1 MARTLQTPTINKIT
15 PVSPIISFDVTFQYK
30 DNQAVKNRAV
40 ITDTET
46 YSIIYDATQ
55 IGMKLSHTVPA
66 NTLAPGK
73 RYIIQIQVFDED
85 GNSSLLSDQMSFYC
99 YTTPSFSITNL
110 TNDMIIKNA
119 SVTPAIEYSQTEG
132 ETIANFQ
139 FILYDYSKMQ
149 INTSPIYYQIESN
162 SYTFYSLDNNTVYYI
177 RAIGETS
184 HGITL
189 STDYIKVNIR
199 YASIPANAV
208 FIAENVYDSGYVHI
222 QSNIADVGYI
232 EENCTISDGVLII
245 ENGSLA
251 YNEGFEVN
259 GNFYF
264 RLSIEK
270 IPIGTFFKTNDNI
283 FTLSLIEVCGEYYIW
298 LKSGRYNLCK
308 PISQVTKYTNGLYGL
323 TSDGY
328 IFYLEVICE
337 NGIFEMRT
345 SYLEV
350 DICCK

>member
-208 FIAENVYDSGYVHI
+208 LEANKDTLEPALIDSSFINLLQEEIY
-222 QSNIADVGYI
+222 NIGRYSLMKQQTI
-232 EENCTISDGVLII
+232 ISDTMPTDMEVA
-245 ENGSLA
+245 GS
-251 YNEGFEVN
+251 YWMQDFE
-259 GNFYF
+259 
-264 RLSIEK
+264 
-270 IPIGTFFKTNDNI
+270 
-283 FTLSLIEVCGEYYIW
+283 
-298 LKSGRYNLCK
+298 
-308 PISQVTKYTNGLYGL
+308 
-323 TSDGY
+323 
-328 IFYLEVICE
+328 
-337 NGIFEMRT
+337 
-345 SYLEV
+345 
-350 DICCK
+350 